1 MEFSIKRSGR
11 NTFVIWDSEGSS
23 RTEPLT
29 REDATKRLDAFR
41 AAARARLINDP
52 TAQEHR
58 DVMRVYR
65 QANGNPWIQALLM
78 PPERQTYLRRIN
90 DKGRKAADEA
100 LAWWARKP
108 PGMKPSQWV
117 LIQNTEAA
125 SAVRGR
131 LGDAARQQ
139 VSTLWNAL
147 SNIPS
152 RKRSGQIAIMLNI
165 DIRHVRRLRPR

>member
-1 MEFSIKRSGR
+1 
-11 NTFVIWDSEGSS
+11 
-23 RTEPLT
+23 
-29 REDATKRLDAFR
+29 
-41 AAARARLINDP
+41 
-52 TAQEHR
+52 
-58 DVMRVYR
+58 
-65 QANGNPWIQALLM
+65 M